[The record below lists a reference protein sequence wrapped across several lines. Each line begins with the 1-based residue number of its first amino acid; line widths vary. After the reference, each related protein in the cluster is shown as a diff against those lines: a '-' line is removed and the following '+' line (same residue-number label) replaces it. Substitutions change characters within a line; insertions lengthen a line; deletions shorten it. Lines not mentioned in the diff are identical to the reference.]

1 MIGRRAI
8 LTGGFAALTMP
19 NAALA
24 QSMRRIGY
32 LHPVTAD
39 PQHVSRRILS
49 ETWRRLGYVDGET
62 ALVRAAGGDGAQLGP
77 LAQQLADAG
86 AGVIIAVGAE
96 TVVAA
101 ARATTLPVV
110 AIDLETDPVRAG
122 FASSFNKPG
131 GRITGVFMDQ
141 SLLAAKWIELL
152 IEVAP
157 GLERV
162 ALLWN
167 PATGRGQPEIA
178 AEAAESRGLASSVI
192 EIDYRGSFEST
203 VAKLGGRGLGLVQL
217 TSPGSTLY
225 GERLAKAT
233 IVAGVPSVS
242 FLSVNAKLGLL
253 LGYGPD
259 QERLYPRAAIIAD
272 QILRGRDP
280 ATIPIERPD
289 RFDLGIN
296 LATAR
301 SLGISLPQS
310 LLIRAD
316 EVFE

>member
-8 LTGGFAALTMP
+8 LGGGLAAFAAP
-19 NAALA
+19 GAALA
-24 QSMRRIGY
+24 QQTRRIGY

-39 PQHVSRRILS
+39 PSHSALRVLGT
-49 ETWRRLGYVDGET
+49 TWRRLGYVDGET
-62 ALVRAAGGDGAQLGP
+62 ALVRAAGGDGTQLGP
-77 LAQQLADAG
+77 LAQQLAAAG

-96 TVVAA
+96 TVLAA
-101 ARATTLPVV
+101 ERATTLPVV
-110 AIDLETDPVRAG
+110 AVDLETDPVRAG
-122 FASSFNKPG
+122 LAASYTRPG

-141 SLLAAKWIELL
+141 VSLAAKWIEVL

-157 GLERV
+157 ALERV

-178 AEAAESRGLASSVI
+178 AEAAARRGLAPTVI
-192 EIDYRGSFEST
+192 EIDYRGHFEST
-203 VAKLGGRGLGLVQL
+203 LAKLSGKGLGLVQL
-217 TSPGSTLY
+217 TTPGSTLY
-225 GERLAKAT
+225 AKRLAQAT
-233 IVAGVPSVS
+233 IAAGVPSVS

-253 LGYGPD
+253 IGYGPD
-259 QERLYPRAAIIAD
+259 QERLYPRAAVIAD

-289 RFDLGIN
+289 HFELGVN

-301 SLGISLPQS
+301 SLGINLPQS